1 MLDPSTSTRATT
13 PSSASGSLINLRDL
27 DEQRLAI
34 RNMARQ
40 TKSGGLLIL
49 AEGFT
54 EGFYALNALRTEVG
68 LPDVTPARS
77 TSLLGH

>member
-1 MLDPSTSTRATT
+1 M
-13 PSSASGSLINLRDL
+13 INLRDL

-54 EGFYALNALRTEVG
+54 EA
-68 LPDVTPARS
+68 S
-77 TSLLGH
+77 TR